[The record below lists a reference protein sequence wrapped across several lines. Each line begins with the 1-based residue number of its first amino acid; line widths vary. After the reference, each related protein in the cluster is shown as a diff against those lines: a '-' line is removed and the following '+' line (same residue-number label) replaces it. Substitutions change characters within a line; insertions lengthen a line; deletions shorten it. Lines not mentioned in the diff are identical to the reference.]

1 MTFRVIPIL
10 IICLSLFV
18 VTSTNAAMIR
28 CQGQLIG
35 QGATEDQLF
44 SACGEPKYKKK
55 FKEQFT
61 NYGDFGT
68 TINFTEYE
76 RWIYQASP
84 YSFRY
89 EIILEGGII
98 KTITASKPSP

>member
-1 MTFRVIPIL
+1 MTFRSISIL
-10 IICLSLFV
+10 IIWLSLFV
-18 VTSTNAAMIR
+18 VTSANAAMIR
-28 CQGQLIG
+28 CKGQLIG
-35 QGATEDQLF
+35 EGATEDQLV
-44 SACGEPKYKKK
+44 SACGAPKYQKK
-55 FKEQFT
+55 FKEQLT

-89 EIILEGGII
+89 EVILEGGII

>member
-1 MTFRVIPIL
+1 M
-10 IICLSLFV
+10 IISLGLFISALSH
-18 VTSTNAAMIR
+18 AAMIR

-35 QGATEDQLF
+35 EGATEDQLV
-44 SACGEPKYKKK
+44 SACGEPKYKKQY
-55 FKEQFT
+55 KEALS

-68 TINFTEYE
+68 TVNFTEYE
-76 RWIYQASP
+76 RWIYQASS

-98 KTITASKPSP
+98 KSITASKPLP